1 MAQKHQST
9 ADPAPAEP
17 KKRRRVGFAKPDG
30 GVEANE
36 CITIY
41 LVSSKDEVG
50 ASDAARITP
59 IDLNS
64 FFEEDGKIYGYQGLS
79 ITIWVSRISFQAYA
93 DISYKSTSDGGKG
106 VTDLKSALQ
115 NIFGET
121 LLDSKDDF
129 LQTFSSDGNYIRS
142 IISSGEVLPHPLTNG
157 HDGASTLS
165 GKATSDLEV
174 VRMVMDNPDAGN
186 LYSRLVPL
194 VLLLVDGSNPI
205 DVTDPGWELYVLTQK
220 KDLEHEDVQS
230 RLLGFSAIYRFY
242 HYPDSTRLR
251 LGQILVLPPYQSKGH
266 GRHLLEVIHN
276 VAISEDVY
284 DFTVEEPLDAFQHV
298 RTCLDVQ
305 RLLGFEPIKE
315 ALNSTVLYLKQGRL
329 SKKTHVPRFVPPS
342 SAAEDVR
349 RVLKINKTQ
358 LTQCWEILIYLS
370 LDAIDKYVDDFE
382 MIVSNRVKE
391 EILGK
396 DGGSGGKQVLEVPS
410 EYKEDMSF
418 VMFKTKDGKPSSV
431 ELDEDQT
438 KQQEEQLKQ
447 LVDERLNVI
456 KSVAQKVQLQV

>member
-1 MAQKHQST
+1 
-9 ADPAPAEP
+9 
-17 KKRRRVGFAKPDG
+17 V
-30 GVEANE
+30 
-36 CITIY
+36 IT
-41 LVSSKDEVG
+41 VSSKDEVG

-79 ITIWVSRISFQAYA
+79 ITIWVSSISFQAYA

-129 LQTFSSDGNYIRS
+129 LQTFSSDGNYIRYILCDYQVVWS
-142 IISSGEVLPHPLTNG
+142 VVGVMELL
-157 HDGASTLS
+157 LCQ
-165 GKATSDLEV
+165 V
-174 VRMVMDNPDAGN
+174 VRMVMDNPDAGS

-205 DVTDPGWELYVLTQK
+205 DVTDSGWELYVLTQK

-370 LDAIDKYVDDFE
+370 LDPIDKYVDDFE
-382 MIVSNRVKE
+382 MIVSHRAKE

-396 DGGSGGKQVLEVPS
+396 DGGSGGKQVIEVPS